1 MNSEHIINEFFDIY
15 QNGKGALECDEVLM
29 IMLID
34 RLDRIADAVNDMQQ
48 SLGCIDST
56 ADRIGDNTSRID
68 DSLSKL
74 ANCVAEGGVYGTRF
88 YIAGDVTT

>member
-1 MNSEHIINEFFDIY
+1 MSSEHIVNEFNKIY
-15 QNGKGALECDEVLM
+15 ENSECMKRDEVLM

-34 RLDRIADAVNDMQQ
+34 RLDHIADAVNDMQQ
-48 SLGCIDST
+48 SLACIDST
-56 ADRIGDNTSRID
+56 ADRIDDNTSRID

-74 ANCVAEGGVYGTRF
+74 ANCVAEGGAYGTRF

>member
-1 MNSEHIINEFFDIY
+1 MSSNHIINEFNEIY
-15 QNGKGALECDEVLM
+15 QNSEDMKRDEVLM

-48 SLGCIDST
+48 SLGCIDSS
-56 ADRIGDNTSRID
+56 AYRIDDNTSRID

-74 ANCVAEGGVYGTRF
+74 ANCVIQGGVYGTRF

>member
-1 MNSEHIINEFFDIY
+1 MSSEHIINELNEIY
-15 QNGKGALECDEVLM
+15 QNSEDMKRDEVLM

-48 SLGCIDST
+48 SLGCIDSA
-56 ADRIGDNTSRID
+56 ADRID

-74 ANCVAEGGVYGTRF
+74 ANCVVEGGVYGTRF